1 MSSYRHSIHDL
12 TGRGRFTLFAWAALS
27 EALMEGAEGVRGLEG
42 AVSMSNS
49 MAARGPWRWMQ
60 VEEKEVGKS
69 GWN

>member
-1 MSSYRHSIHDL
+1 
-12 TGRGRFTLFAWAALS
+12 
-27 EALMEGAEGVRGLEG
+27 MEGAEGVRGLEG

-49 MAARGPWRWMQ
+49 MAAARGPWRWMQ

>member
-1 MSSYRHSIHDL
+1 
-12 TGRGRFTLFAWAALS
+12 
-27 EALMEGAEGVRGLEG
+27 MEGAEGVGGLEG